1 MTTLLETFEIL
12 DDEPEEVYNVK
23 SILETLTKTTNIKIP
38 KNNKIYK
45 NGA

>member
-23 SILETLTKTTNIKIP
+23 SILETLTIKNQISV
-38 KNNKIYK
+38 YF
-45 NGA
+45 